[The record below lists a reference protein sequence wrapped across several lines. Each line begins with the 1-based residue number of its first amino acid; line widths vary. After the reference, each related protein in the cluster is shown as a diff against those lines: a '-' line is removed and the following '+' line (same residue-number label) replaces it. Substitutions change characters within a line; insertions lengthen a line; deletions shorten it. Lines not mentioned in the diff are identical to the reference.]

1 MDTAYRLRLFKIAAI
16 VSMSLGL
23 TSLPASIHAKPAARP
38 SAQSSELGNCTVFPP
53 DNPWNTDISG
63 YSLDPNS
70 NNYIASIGA
79 STNLHPDFGSNPA
92 YGIPY
97 VVVSGTQE
105 KADIEFTDFG
115 DESDPGP
122 YPIPP
127 NAPVEGAGAA
137 GDQHV
142 IAVDKDNC
150 KLYELYNSTYIG
162 PGWSASSGAI
172 FDLHS
177 DALRPD
183 YWTSADAAGLPIFAG
198 LVRYSEVSAGAINH
212 AIRMTVDNVQK
223 GFIHPATHE
232 VGNNTNTSYPPM
244 GLRLRLK
251 ASFDI
256 SSFNPTA
263 KVILT
268 AFKKYGLFI
277 ADIGS
282 NWYFQGAPDPR
293 WDDNAL
299 DQLKTVP
306 GSAFEVVNTGPII
319 H

>member
-1 MDTAYRLRLFKIAAI
+1 MQTIFRSRLIK
-16 VSMSLGL
+16 VSATIGL
-23 TSLPASIHAKPAARP
+23 CLAFTGLPAGAHAAPTARP
-38 SAQSSELGNCTVFPP
+38 ASQSSELGTCTVFPP

-63 YSLDPNS
+63 FTPDPNS
-70 NNYIASIGA
+70 NNYINSIGV
-79 STNLHPDFGSNPA
+79 SGFLHPDFGSNPA

-105 KADIEFTDFG
+105 KVDIDFTDYG

-137 GDQHV
+137 GDRHV

-150 KLYELYNSTYIG
+150 KLYEIYNSAYIG
-162 PGWSASSGAI
+162 PGWSASSGAV
-172 FDLHS
+172 FDLRS

-212 AIRMTVDNVQK
+212 AIRMTANNVQK

-232 VGNNTNTSYPPM
+232 VGSNNALYPPM
-244 GLRLRLK
+244 GARLRLK
-251 ASFDI
+251 ASYNI
-256 SSFNPTA
+256 SGFNPTA
-263 KVILT
+263 QIILT
-268 AFKKYGLFI
+268 AFKKYGLFL

-293 WDDNAL
+293 WDDTAL
-299 DQLKTVP
+299 NQLKTVP
-306 GSAFEVVNTGPII
+306 GSAFEVVYTGPII

>member
-1 MDTAYRLRLFKIAAI
+1 MHTSLRLRLAKVVAI
-16 VSMSLGL
+16 VGACLAVP
-23 TSLPASIHAKPAARP
+23 SLPVGVFAAPAARP
-38 SAQSSELGNCTVFPP
+38 AQQSSELGSCTVFPP
-53 DNPWNTDISG
+53 DNPWNTDISN
-63 YSLDPNS
+63 YPLDPNS
-70 NNYIASIGA
+70 NNYIANMSPG
-79 STNLHPDFGSNPA
+79 TNLHPDFGSNLS

-105 KADIEFTDFG
+105 KVEIDFTDYG

-122 YPIPP
+122 YPFPA

-150 KLYELYNSTYIG
+150 KLYETFNSVYIG
-162 PGWSASSGAI
+162 PGWTASSGAV
-172 FDLHS
+172 FDLRS

-198 LVRYSEVSAGAINH
+198 LVRYSEVQAGAINH
-212 AIRMTVDNVQK
+212 ALRVTFNHVQK

-232 VGNNTNTSYPPM
+232 VGSSNVNYPPM

-251 ASFDI
+251 ASFNI

-263 KVILT
+263 QVILT
-268 AFKKYGLFI
+268 AFKKYGLFV

-282 NWYFQGAPDPR
+282 DWYFTGAPDAR

-306 GSAFEVVNTGPII
+306 GSAFEVVQTGTII

>member
-1 MDTAYRLRLFKIAAI
+1 MYTIFRLRLIKVAAI
-16 VSMSLGL
+16 ISACLTLSGL
-23 TSLPASIHAKPAARP
+23 PIGVYAALAARP
-38 SAQSSELGNCTVFPP
+38 ALQSNEMGSCTVFPP

-63 YSLDPNS
+63 YPVDLNS
-70 NNYIASIGA
+70 NNYIANMA
-79 STNLHPDFGSNPA
+79 PSTQLHPDFGSNLS

-105 KADIEFTDFG
+105 KVEIDFTDYG

-122 YPIPP
+122 YPFPA
-127 NAPVEGAGAA
+127 NAPVEGAGAP
-137 GDQHV
+137 GDMHV

-150 KLYELYNSTYIG
+150 KLYETFNSVYIG
-162 PGWSASSGAI
+162 PGWTASSGAV
-172 FDLHS
+172 FDLRS

-198 LVRYSEVSAGAINH
+198 LVRYSEVVAGAINH
-212 AIRMTVDNVQK
+212 AIRVTFNNVQK

-232 VGNNTNTSYPPM
+232 VGSSNTNYPPM

-256 SSFNPTA
+256 SGFNPTA
-263 KVILT
+263 QVILT
-268 AFKKYGLFI
+268 AFKRYGLFV

-282 NWYFQGAPDPR
+282 DWYFTGAPDPR

-299 DQLKTVP
+299 NQLKMVP
-306 GSAFEVVNTGPII
+306 GSAFEVVQTGPII